1 MKTIVTLFFIFI
13 LALGQSQTFK
23 GFPTANAR
31 WIENQLD
38 IYSSA
43 ILGQN
48 EYVICGDTTIYGTT
62 YHKICNEFN
71 EYYFCFRNDSI
82 NQQIKVVES
91 FTTVERLWFDFSL
104 DIGDTVN
111 YYLPFNLSNVAQTFY
126 VINVDS
132 ILVGNTYYKR
142 IKLSPDLSQTIG
154 YALWID
160 HFGDV
165 GNLGGFFGSDQ
176 NNATTVMEQ
185 TLNMQCIKYDTI
197 SYGVNWGNNV
207 YETSTPCINQ
217 FSSITTTQF
226 QKIELYPNPTT
237 TQINFK
243 GVNSSSTLI
252 VYNSFGQA
260 VLNKK
265 INANST
271 QTNISNLPSGIYFVT
286 LQNANNKVIFKQ
298 KMVKL

>member
-13 LALGQSQTFK
+13 LSLGQSQTFK

-43 ILGQN
+43 ILGQK

-71 EYYFCFRNDSI
+71 DYYFCFRNDTI
-82 NQQIKVVES
+82 NQQIKVVER

-104 DIGDTVN
+104 NVGDTVN
-111 YYLPFNLSNVAQTFY
+111 YFLPFNLSNVAQTFF

-132 ILVGNTYYKR
+132 IIIGSTYYKR
-142 IKLSPDLSQTIG
+142 IKLSSDLSQTSG

-160 HFGDV
+160 HFGDI

-176 NNATTVMEQ
+176 DNVTDVMGQ
-185 TLNMQCIKYDTI
+185 TLSMHCIKYDTI
-197 SYGVNWGNNV
+197 NYAINIGNDI
-207 YETSTPCINQ
+207 YESSTPCINQ
-217 FSSITTTQF
+217 FSGIVKPQL

-243 GVNSSSTLI
+243 GVNSSSNLI
-252 VYNSFGQA
+252 IYNSFGQA
-260 VLNKK
+260 VINKQ

-271 QTNISNLPSGIYFVT
+271 PTNISNLPSGIYYVT
-286 LQNANNKVIFKQ
+286 LQNTNNEVIFKQ